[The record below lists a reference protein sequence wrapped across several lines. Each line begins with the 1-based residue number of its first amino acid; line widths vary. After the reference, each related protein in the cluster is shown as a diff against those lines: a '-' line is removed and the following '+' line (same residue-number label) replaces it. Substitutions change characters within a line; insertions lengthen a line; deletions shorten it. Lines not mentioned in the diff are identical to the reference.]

1 MTYLAALM
9 AEKTGW
15 SEKKILSMPFF
26 KLLSYVHVFNIR
38 AGMATD
44 WARLDRQQSKIARE
58 KFNAIFEK

>member
-1 MTYLAALM
+1 
-9 AEKTGW
+9 
-15 SEKKILSMPFF
+15 MPFF
-26 KLLSYVHVFNIR
+26 KLLSYIHVFNIR